1 MSAAFSM
8 DRVLNTNG
16 MTDAPTGLYNS
27 RRFMLYLQQQL
38 ILGVAP
44 ELPALCGA
52 GRGIRACRCGIMDSV
67 FLRQEGIRGTINR
80 KADEYEI
87 CVSGRKKTG
96 ADIQL

>member
-38 ILGVAP
+38 ILGVVP
-44 ELPALCGA
+44 ELPALW
-52 GRGIRACRCGIMDSV
+52 GIRACRCGIMDSV